1 MLRRTSRHVPRHTS
15 YRVAPAKSAR
25 LQAVAAESAVSHHE
39 NAQTVDKQTGDAQ
52 TGDVQSRDAQ
62 TENVQHENVRF
73 AEPQSGQ
80 SGQSGKRFV
89 ELQPVEPQ
97 SGKWSVE
104 PPLESQSRNQ
114 PVEPQPETQTRA
126 LPEASSLQ
134 SPTHTEQDVLIP
146 SSATSH
152 NRSNRN
158 LHPLSLSFAQATDIT
173 DVIAKRR
180 RLQQSLI
187 VMRVLTGMLIIAAI
201 VVAGF
206 PIVLQ
211 LHSAARLS
219 DTSTIA
225 AQRVAGWPYPQ
236 AKEALAAARAYNK
249 RLAISGQPVLG
260 EAVDPFST
268 NQGASK
274 AKGKDSVSAKD
285 SEYQALL
292 DAGDGV
298 MGTIR
303 IPQISVDLPIYHGT
317 SEKALA
323 SGAGHLYGTSLPVGG
338 KSTHSVITGHR
349 GLVNAMMFT
358 RLDELK
364 AGDFFYIEVMG
375 QTLGYEVDR
384 ISVIEPDDTSLLRIT
399 PGEDRVTL
407 MTCTPYGINTQ
418 RLLVSGHREPIPVPA
433 PDPRDLHDARTLAIL
448 TVIVG
453 TLGGWL
459 IVAMLRCIRRMP
471 WRVVRHATFWP
482 QLW

>member
-1 MLRRTSRHVPRHTS
+1 MLRRTSRHVPRHTA

-39 NAQTVDKQTGDAQ
+39 NAQA
-52 TGDVQSRDAQ
+52 RDAQ
-62 TENVQHENVRF
+62 TENVRF
-73 AEPQSGQ
+73 AEPQS
-80 SGQSGKRFV
+80 
-89 ELQPVEPQ
+89 
-97 SGKWSVE
+97 
-104 PPLESQSRNQ
+104 RNQ
-114 PVEPQPETQTRA
+114 PVEPQSEAQTGMF
-126 LPEASSLQ
+126 LKTSSLR
-134 SPTHTEQDVLIP
+134 STTHAEPDALIL
-146 SSATSH
+146 SSATSRNCSRGDR
-152 NRSNRN
+152 NRHDDRNRGNRN
-158 LHPLSLSFAQATDIT
+158 LHPFSLSFAQATDIT

-180 RLQQSLI
+180 RLQHSLI
-187 VMRVLTGMLIIAAI
+187 IMRVLTVLLIIAAI

-206 PIVLQ
+206 PIMLQ
-211 LHSAARLS
+211 SQSAARLS

-225 AQRVAGWPYPQ
+225 ARRVAGWPYPQ

-459 IVAMLRCIRRMP
+459 IVAMFRCIRRMP
-471 WRVVRHATFWP
+471 WRVVRHAAFWP